1 MALHALE
8 QTFLR
13 AVQQAALGGT
23 LVRLTLSQPTGAA
36 RDMKSV
42 DVRPIVVKRAAKLS
56 FTYHY
61 ATKDIVKNFAA
72 AESVS
77 VVKDLLGKA
86 FVAGKLLSL
95 EGDVA
100 LSRKGNEPVLSRH
113 PASHTALPDL
123 GHDRAK
129 QRVLAGGNQPYL
141 HALGVTNAQGQ
152 VLRDKGD
159 KLVQI
164 HKFVELF
171 ANLVKSVVEVVGKD
185 GPPGGTLKV
194 VDMGAGKGY
203 LTFAVYDYLV
213 NTLEIAAEVV
223 GVEARPELVAAGN
236 ALAADCGFAGL
247 RFVSGTIADFDCTG
261 AYVVMALHAC
271 DTATDDALLKAL
283 AAKAGLVMVAPCC
296 HKQVRPQLRVGPDH
310 LMQPLLTY
318 GTHAEQLATML
329 TDSIRALALRTQG
342 YAPNLF
348 EFVSDA
354 HTPKN
359 VMLVATRLADVPEP
373 VLAEHRA
380 ALREAMRGWGI
391 GKQRLVEGLGIS

>member
-1 MALHALE
+1 MPPHSNLHPL
-8 QTFLR
+8 QKSFLN

-23 LVRLTLSQPTGAA
+23 LVRLSLSQPTGAVA
-36 RDMKSV
+36 DLKSL

-61 ATKDIVKNFAA
+61 ATKDIVKNFAP
-72 AESVS
+72 AEAVG

-86 FVAGKLLSL
+86 LVAGKLLSL
-95 EGDVA
+95 EGDVV
-100 LSRKGNEPVLSRH
+100 LGQRGREPVVSRH
-113 PASHTALPDL
+113 PASHTTLPDL

-129 QRVLAGGNQPYL
+129 QRVLAGGNRPYL

-152 VLRDKGD
+152 VVRDKGD

-171 ANLVKSVVEVVGKD
+171 ANLVKGVVD
-185 GPPGGTLKV
+185 TLPPGGTLKV

-203 LTFAVYDYLV
+203 LTFAVFDYLA
-213 NTLEIAAEVV
+213 NTLGISAEVV

-247 RFVSGTIADFDCTG
+247 RFMPGTIAEFDCTG
-261 AYVVMALHAC
+261 AHVVMALHAC

-296 HKQVRPQLRVGPDH
+296 HKQVRPQLRVAGDH
-310 LMQPLLTY
+310 PMHPLLAY

-329 TDSIRALALRTQG
+329 TDSLRALALRTQG
-342 YAPNLF
+342 YTPNLF

-359 VMLVATRLADVPEP
+359 VMLVATRLADVPEA

-380 ALREAMRGWGI
+380 ALRAAMGGWGI
-391 GKQRLVEGLGIS
+391 GKQKLVEGLGLR

>member
-1 MALHALE
+1 MARHSLHPLE

-13 AVQQAALGGT
+13 AVQQAALGNT
-23 LVRLTLSQPTGAA
+23 LVRVSLSQPTGVVA
-36 RDMKSV
+36 DLKSV
-42 DVRPIVVKRAAKLS
+42 DVRPIVVKREAKLS

-61 ATKDIVKNFAA
+61 ATKDIVKNFAP
-72 AESVS
+72 AESVT
-77 VVKDLLGKA
+77 VLHDLLGKA
-86 FVAGKLLSL
+86 FGAGKLLSL
-95 EGDVA
+95 EGDVI
-100 LSRKGNEPVLSRH
+100 LSRKGREPVLSRH

-129 QRVLAGGNQPYL
+129 QRVLAGGKMAYL

-152 VLRDKGD
+152 VVRDKGD

-171 ANLVKSVVEVVGKD
+171 ANLVKGVVEAL
-185 GPPGGTLKV
+185 PPEGTLKV

-203 LTFAVYDYLV
+203 LTFAVFDYLA
-213 NTLEIAAEVV
+213 NTLGISAEVV

-236 ALAADCGFAGL
+236 ALAAECGFAGL
-247 RFVSGTIADFDCTG
+247 RFMPGTIADFDCTG
-261 AYVVMALHAC
+261 AHVVMALHAC
-271 DTATDDALLKAL
+271 DTATDDALLKAV

-296 HKQVRPQLRVGPDH
+296 HKQVRPQLRVAGDH
-310 LMQPLLTY
+310 PMHPLLTY
-318 GTHAEQLATML
+318 GTHAEQLAAML
-329 TDSIRALALRTQG
+329 TDNIRAMALRTQG

-359 VMLVATRLADVPEP
+359 VMLVATRLADVPEA
-373 VLAEHRA
+373 VLTGHLA
-380 ALREAMRGWGI
+380 ALRGALRGWGI
-391 GKQRLVEGLGIS
+391 QAQTLVDGLGLG